1 VNLGCGSSYRN
12 DDQTLTLEAN
22 RQTLRQAS
30 RERIHYDPL
39 MKTSFIQTELE
50 SLRDKGLYRSLR
62 CVEGDQGPTLV
73 IEGREVINFSSNNY
87 LGLANHPALRKAA
100 KEAIDRYGC
109 GSGASRLISGNMTL
123 HEELESKIAK
133 LKGMEAALVFN
144 SGFQANTG
152 VIPVLVGEGDV
163 ILSDALNHA
172 SIIDGC
178 RLSRAKI
185 IVYGHGD
192 LDELERGL
200 KKSSPNRR
208 KLIVTESLF
217 SMDGDEAPLTDIVS
231 LAEKYGAIVMVD
243 EAHATGVYEPNGAGI
258 VAKLGL
264 GERVLVQMGTL
275 GKALGGF
282 GAYITGGKALR
293 DLLINRCRSFIF
305 TTSLPPAV
313 MAMAIAAVNLIEQ
326 EPERRQTLWNNCQ
339 ILRGGLESLGYSLGS
354 SRSQILPLMIGDAN
368 QCMKLSEDLLQRGV
382 FAQGIRP
389 PTVPPGTSRLRITL
403 MATHTREHI
412 EHALKV
418 FKEVARDMRDED
430 RGWKMEDRRSKIEDR
445 K

>member
-1 VNLGCGSSYRN
+1 MN
-12 DDQTLTLEAN
+12 
-22 RQTLRQAS
+22 
-30 RERIHYDPL
+30 
-39 MKTSFIQTELE
+39 TSFLQTELE
-50 SLRDKGLYRSLR
+50 SLRNKSLYRSLR
-62 CVEGDQGPTLV
+62 CVEGDQGPTLL
-73 IEGREVINFSSNNY
+73 IHGSEVINFSSNNY
-87 LGLANHPALRKAA
+87 LGLANHPVLREAGKA
-100 KEAIDRYGC
+100 AIDRYGC

-123 HEELESKIAK
+123 HEELESKIAQ
-133 LKGMEAALVFN
+133 LKGTEAALVFN

-152 VIPVLVGEGDV
+152 VIPVLVGEEDV

-178 RLSRAKI
+178 RLARAKI
-185 IVYGHGD
+185 VVYKHGD

-200 KKSSPNRR
+200 KNSLPNRR

-217 SMDGDEAPLTDIVS
+217 SMDGDEAPLADIVS
-231 LAEKYGAIVMVD
+231 LAEQHGAMVMVD

-282 GAYITGGKALR
+282 GAYVAGSKALR
-293 DLLINRCRSFIF
+293 ELLINRCRSFIF

-313 MAMAIAAVNLIEQ
+313 MAMSIAAIDLIKK
-326 EPERRQTLWNNCQ
+326 EPERRQALRNNCQ
-339 ILRGGLESLGYSLGS
+339 LLRSGLESLRYSVGTNQ
-354 SRSQILPLMIGDAN
+354 SQILPLMIGDAT
-368 QCMKLSEDLLQRGV
+368 QCMKLSEELLQRGV

-389 PTVPPGTSRLRITL
+389 PTVPAGTSRLRITL

-412 EHALKV
+412 DQALKV
-418 FKEVARDMRDED
+418 FEEVAQMP
-430 RGWKMEDRRSKIEDR
+430 KIEDGR
-445 K
+445 